1 MDFSL
6 IEHPT
11 AQLNNGKGKNP
22 LSAQQFADG
31 LCYATEDPDLESGFM
46 TADFLMRPY
55 KNKPAVSWLLG
66 AAFYTLQAAVEK
78 KCQLVFEKPMEIRTA
93 NCQI

>member
-11 AQLNNGKGKNP
+11 AQLNNGKGKN
-22 LSAQQFADG
+22 QQFADG
-31 LCYATEDPDLESGFM
+31 LCYATEDQGLESGFM

-55 KNKPAVSWLLG
+55 KNKPADSWLFG
-66 AAFYTLQAAVEK
+66 AEFSTL
-78 KCQLVFEKPMEIRTA
+78 QLVFEKPMEIRTA